1 MSEKKSKEKKTNYKM
16 KSNDK
21 VKVVVSS
28 LKEDN
33 TNDLKT
39 EHEENNKI
47 SFFKTLFY
55 STIRPDKI
63 DIALKS
69 YSTWFSYIVKLILI
83 LSIILG
89 TFLAFGM
96 IKNIEN
102 IKTIAQEL
110 PEIVFKDGEIKGDV
124 DKVFFD
130 ESSQRLVILNTV
142 DDVFKVREKYKDKI
156 DEVDQYVLISKKEI
170 YVEPGNMLEYSKL
183 NLLQDKELKN
193 EDIIKYIDS
202 FLKLKFI
209 TVISGTIAAA
219 IILTILVA
227 ITIFIGKLLITIFTI
242 NSLKTLD
249 LNLITKL
256 SAYLSSM
263 PLIVY
268 TILNSLQAVEVLP
281 RNINLFLIYA
291 LIYLIYLII
300 TLYILIKKQKTITV
314 IKEINKIKRVF
325 EDDEKNIEET
335 MRQLERDAKEKKD
348 AKKDLKKKN
357 KKTKKGKSNKKDKD
371 DEILE
376 GA

>member
-55 STIRPDKI
+55 STIRLDKI